1 MLPKNRITTHPGEI
15 LQKEFLEPLGI
26 TQSDLAR
33 HIGLMPYVICE
44 LVNGKRSVS
53 PRMAVLLS
61 RALGTSAEFW
71 TGLQTDYEMTAL
83 FQTPA
88 GKRAQ
93 RVPRMTQSASAL

>member
-1 MLPKNRITTHPGEI
+1 MLPKKRVTTHPGEI
-15 LQKEFLEPLGI
+15 LQKDFLEPLGI

-44 LVNGKRSVS
+44 LVNGKRGIS

-71 TGLQTDYEMTAL
+71 TGLQTDYEMTEL
-83 FQTPA
+83 LQTEE

-93 RVPRMTQSASAL
+93 RVTRMTQSTAAR